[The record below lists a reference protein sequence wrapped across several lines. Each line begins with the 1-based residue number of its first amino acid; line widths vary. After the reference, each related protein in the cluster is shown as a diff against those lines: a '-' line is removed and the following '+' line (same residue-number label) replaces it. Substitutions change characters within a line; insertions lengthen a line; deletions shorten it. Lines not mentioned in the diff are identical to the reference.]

1 MLQKFLEKINQTK
14 NASIQNVLLKLF
26 SLYGLY
32 NMEKFMNIL
41 YQGGFITGEAP
52 ALLIQDSITEL
63 CASLKDEAVSLVD
76 AIAPPD
82 SILNSVLGAS
92 DGQVI
97 WLMFL
102 IIYFTDYD
110 NLFQVYHHLQNSF
123 LTSPYGVGK
132 PTWWTDIVNWKDIAK
147 PKRSKL

>member
-1 MLQKFLEKINQTK
+1 
-14 NASIQNVLLKLF
+14 
-26 SLYGLY
+26 
-32 NMEKFMNIL
+32 MNIL

-82 SILNSVLGAS
+82 SIINSVLGAS

-97 WLMFL
+97 S
-102 IIYFTDYD
+102 
-110 NLFQVYHHLQNSF
+110 V
-123 LTSPYGVGK
+123 
-132 PTWWTDIVNWKDIAK
+132 
-147 PKRSKL
+147 